1 MPDMTILMI
10 IIVAMNMTLTMIA
23 TSGGGL
29 RTEIGVAAQLS
40 NELLDFCR

>member
-10 IIVAMNMTLTMIA
+10 IIVAMNMTLTMTA

-29 RTEIGVAAQLS
+29 RTEIGVAAQPS
-40 NELLDFCR
+40 NEL